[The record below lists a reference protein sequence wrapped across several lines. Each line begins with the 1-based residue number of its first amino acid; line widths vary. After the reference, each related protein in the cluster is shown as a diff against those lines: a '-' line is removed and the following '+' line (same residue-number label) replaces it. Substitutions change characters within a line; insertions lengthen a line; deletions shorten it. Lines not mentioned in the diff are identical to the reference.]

1 VPAVNI
7 LKYLVIPVL
16 VGIGVPAAIAQTP
29 NTAAPSAQKQKTP
42 SPPAATPAVAPP
54 AASAVIEG
62 LPVSIGD
69 TSDKVREVYQT
80 KLEPEPNETSL
91 MKGTTALRLKTKG
104 VWFFFTREGKIYTIR
119 LEAPFP
125 GTIGGV
131 KIGDTASKMLKVL
144 GNPAKVPKPIG
155 GLNANLP
162 RSYIYYLDD
171 VTTANFQ
178 VNSDDEVEIVF
189 LVK

>member
-7 LKYLVIPVL
+7 LKHLMIPVL
-16 VGIGVPAAIAQTP
+16 VSVGVPAAIAQTP
-29 NTAAPSAQKQKTP
+29 NTPAPNAQKQKPP
-42 SPPAATPAVAPP
+42 SPPAASPIVAPP
-54 AASAVIEG
+54 AASPIVEG
-62 LPVSIGD
+62 LPVWIGD
-69 TSDKVREVYQT
+69 TSDKVRDVYQT

-91 MKGTTALRLKTKG
+91 LKGTTALRLKTKG

-155 GLNANLP
+155 GSNLAP

>member
-1 VPAVNI
+1 MSAVNI
-7 LKYLVIPVL
+7 LKYLMIPVL
-16 VGIGVPAAIAQTP
+16 VSVGVPAAIAQTP
-29 NTAAPSAQKQKTP
+29 NTAAPTAQKQKPP
-42 SPPAATPAVAPP
+42 SVP
-54 AASAVIEG
+54 AASPIVEG
-62 LPVSIGD
+62 LPVWIGD
-69 TSDKVREVYQT
+69 TSDKVRDVYQT
-80 KLEPEPNETSL
+80 KLEPEPNDTSL
-91 MKGTTALRLKTKG
+91 LKGTTALRLKTKG

-155 GLNANLP
+155 GINANLAP